1 MSFREFKEH
10 AKKSVE
16 LAMGEADYPMIDFE
30 PFEPPR
36 PEFGDLSVNVAFI
49 IANKLGLN
57 SMEVAEAI
65 VDKLRIPEGSLI
77 SDFEVHEPG
86 YINFKVRYPDLAYRA
101 ILDAISKEDYGSL
114 NIGKGKKVCVEH
126 TSVNPNKALH
136 IGHIRNLVL
145 GDSIFRILKFTGH
158 DVQVLNYIDDSGL
171 QIADIVVGFKYEGF
185 PLEPPKGEKFDHY
198 CGDHVYVK
206 VNELYAKKP
215 ELVMKQ
221 KEVLKAI
228 EEGSSDIA
236 NFAKE
241 LTKRILR
248 EQLKTCWRL
257 GAYYD
262 CLNFES
268 HIIETKLWDKLFNRM
283 KDRGIVQL
291 VTEGK
296 LSGCWVIKMEGEDEE
311 KVLKRS
317 DGTLTYIAKDI
328 PYAAWKIGLIE
339 DPFQYDIFTRQPNGK
354 DLWSTVS
361 GKGKD
366 KHPAFGNSDLAITV
380 IDVRQSR
387 LQRIIS
393 YVLSLLAEG
402 KLEKK
407 YLHLGYEIVSLS
419 KRTAD
424 ELGIMVEKKEF
435 VHMSG
440 RKGIYINADDVLDA
454 LHKKAYEETKK
465 RNPNESE
472 EWLHSIAK
480 KVALA
485 ALRFDLVKQDLD
497 KMIVFDLSEALNLE
511 GETGPYVQ
519 YAHARGSSIIQKAG
533 VKPRITLD
541 NAFSLNH
548 PAELELIKMISK
560 FDLYVEE
567 ALKNLSPKILAR
579 YAYQLATDFNIFY
592 EKIPVLQEKDENK
605 REARIALVQAFRN
618 VVKTAFNLLEIETPE
633 RI

>member
-10 AKKSVE
+10 VKKSVE
-16 LAMGEADYPMIDFE
+16 ISIGEADYPLIDFE

-57 SMEVAEAI
+57 PLEVAETI
-65 VDKLRIPEGSLI
+65 GDKLRIPEDSLI
-77 SDFEVHEPG
+77 ADFEVHELG
-86 YINFKVRYPDLAYRA
+86 YINFKVRYPDLAYRS

-145 GDSIFRILKFTGH
+145 GDSIYRVLKFTGH
-158 DVQVLNYIDDSGL
+158 DVQILNYIDDSGS
-171 QIADIVVGFKYEGF
+171 QIADIVVGFKYAGF
-185 PLEPPKGEKFDHY
+185 PLEPPKGKKFDRY
-198 CGDHVYVK
+198 CGDHVYVR
-206 VNELYAKKP
+206 VNELYAEKP
-215 ELVMKQ
+215 ELIMKQ

-228 EEGSSDIA
+228 EEGNSDIA

-241 LTKRILR
+241 LTKRILK
-248 EQLKTCWRL
+248 EQLKTCWRI

-268 HIIETKLWDKLFNRM
+268 HIIETKIWDKLFNVM
-283 KDRGIVQL
+283 KDKGIVQF
-291 VTEGK
+291 VKEGE

-339 DPFQYDIFTRQPNGK
+339 DPFQYDIFIKQPNGK
-354 DLWSTVS
+354 DLWSSVS

-366 KHPAFGNSDLAITV
+366 EHPSFGNSDLAITV

-387 LQRIIS
+387 LQKIIS
-393 YVLSLLAEG
+393 YILSLLGG
-402 KLEKK
+402 KSEKK
-407 YLHLGYEIVSLS
+407 YLHLGYEVVSLS

-424 ELGIMVEKKEF
+424 EFGIMIEKKEF
-435 VHMSG
+435 IHMSG
-440 RKGIYINADDVLDA
+440 RKGIYVNADDVLDA

-472 EWLHSIAK
+472 EWHHNIAE
-480 KVALA
+480 KVAIS
-485 ALRFDLVKQDLD
+485 ALRFDLIKQDLD

-519 YAHARGSSIIQKAG
+519 YAHARASSIIQKAG
-533 VKPRITLD
+533 IIPIVTLD
-541 NAFSLNH
+541 GASLLND
-548 PAELELIKMISK
+548 PIERELVKMISK

-567 ALKNLSPKILAR
+567 AVKNLSPKTLAR
-579 YAYQLATDFNIFY
+579 YAYQLATDFNVFY
-592 EKIPVLQEKDENK
+592 EKKPVLQEKDETK

-618 VVKTAFNLLEIETPE
+618 VVKTAFSLLGIETPD

>member
-10 AKKSVE
+10 VKKSVE
-16 LAMGEADYPMIDFE
+16 LAIGEADFPMIDFE
-30 PFEPPR
+30 PFEPPK

-57 SMEVAEAI
+57 PLEVAEAI
-65 VDKLRIPEGSLI
+65 GDKLRIPKDSLI
-77 SDFEVHEPG
+77 ADFEAHKLG

-101 ILDAISKEDYGSL
+101 IFDAISKENYGSL
-114 NIGKGKKVCVEH
+114 NIGKGKKVCIEH

-136 IGHIRNLVL
+136 IGHVRNLVL
-145 GDSIFRILKFTGH
+145 GDSIYRILKFTGH

-171 QIADIVVGFKYEGF
+171 QMADIVVGFKYLGF
-185 PLEPPKGEKFDHY
+185 PLEPPNGEKFDHY
-198 CGDHVYVK
+198 CGDQVYVR
-206 VNELYAKKP
+206 VNELYTTKP
-215 ELVMKQ
+215 ELIMKQ

-228 EEGSSDIA
+228 EKGSSDIA

-241 LTKRILR
+241 LTKKIVI
-248 EQLKTCWRL
+248 EQLKTCWRI

-268 HIIETKLWDKLFNRM
+268 HIIETKLWDVLFNSM
-283 KDRGIVQL
+283 KEKGIVQL
-291 VTEGK
+291 VKEGE
-296 LSGCWVIKMEGEDEE
+296 LSGCWVIKIEGEEEE
-311 KVLKRS
+311 KVLIRS

-339 DPFQYDIFTRQPNGK
+339 DPFQYDIFVKQPNGK

-361 GKGKD
+361 GKGRD
-366 KHPAFGNSDLAITV
+366 DLAFGNSDMAITV

-393 YVLSLLAEG
+393 YILSLLEE

-407 YLHLGYEIVSLS
+407 YLHLGYEVVSLS
-419 KRTAD
+419 KRAAD
-424 ELGIMVEKKEF
+424 ELGITIGEKKF
-435 VHMSG
+435 IHMSG
-440 RKGIYINADDVLDA
+440 RKGIYMNADDVLDA
-454 LHKKAYEETKK
+454 LHKRAYEETKK

-472 EWLHSIAK
+472 KWLHDIAE
-480 KVALA
+480 KVAIS
-485 ALRFDLVKQDLD
+485 ALRFDLIKQDLD
-497 KMIVFDLSEALNLE
+497 KMIVFDLRESLNLE

-519 YAHARGSSIIQKAG
+519 YAHARASSIIQKAG
-533 VKPRITLD
+533 TKPRITLES
-541 NAFSLNH
+541 ASSLNH
-548 PAELELIKMISK
+548 PTELELIKMISK

-567 ALKNLSPKILAR
+567 AVKNLSPKTIAR

-592 EKIPVLQEKDENK
+592 EKSPVLQEKDEMK
-605 REARIALVQAFRN
+605 REARMALVQAFKN
-618 VVKTAFNLLEIETPE
+618 VVKTAFNLIGIETPD

>member
-10 AKKSVE
+10 VKKSVE
-16 LAMGEADYPMIDFE
+16 IAIGEADYPMIDFE
-30 PFEPPR
+30 PFEPPK

-57 SMEVAEAI
+57 SFDVAEAI
-65 VDKLRIPEGSLI
+65 GDKLRIPEGSLI
-77 SDFEVHEPG
+77 ADFRVHEPG
-86 YINFKVRYPDLAYRA
+86 YINFDVRCPELAYRA
-101 ILDAISKEDYGSL
+101 ILDAYSKEDYGSL
-114 NIGKGKKVCVEH
+114 DIGKGKKVCVEH

-145 GDSIFRILKFTGH
+145 GDSISRILKFTGH
-158 DVQVLNYIDDSGL
+158 NVQVLNYIDDSGL

-185 PLEPPKGEKFDHY
+185 APEPPNNQKFDHY

-206 VNELYAKKP
+206 INELYARKP

-228 EEGSSDIA
+228 EEGNSDIA
-236 NFAKE
+236 SFAKE
-241 LTKRILR
+241 LTKRILK

-268 HIIETKLWDKLFNRM
+268 HIIETKLWDALFNKM
-283 KDRGIVQL
+283 NDKGLIQL

-296 LSGCWVIKMEGEDEE
+296 LSGCWVIKMEGEEEE

-328 PYAAWKIGLIE
+328 PYAAWKMGLIE
-339 DPFQYDIFTRQPNGK
+339 DPFRYDIFVRQPNSK
-354 DLWSTVS
+354 DLWHTVS
-361 GKGKD
+361 GVGREE
-366 KHPAFGNSDLAITV
+366 HPPFGNSDSAITV

-387 LQRIIS
+387 LQKIVS

-407 YLHLGYEIVSLS
+407 YLHLSYEIVSLS

-440 RKGIYINADDVLDA
+440 RKGIYINTDDVLDA

-465 RNPNESE
+465 RNPNERE
-472 EWLHSIAK
+472 EWIRDTAD

-485 ALRFDLVKQDLD
+485 ALRFDLIKQDLD
-497 KMIVFDLSEALNLE
+497 KMIVFDLGEALNLE

-519 YAHARGSSIIQKAG
+519 YAHARASSIIQKAR

-541 NAFSLNH
+541 GASSLSH
-548 PAELELIKMISK
+548 SAELELIKMISK

-567 ALKNLSPKILAR
+567 AVKNLSPKTLAR

-605 REARIALVQAFRN
+605 REARMALVQTFRN
-618 VVKTAFNLLEIETPE
+618 VVKTAFNLLGIETPE